1 MPFVRILMSFLRSEQ
16 AYNDFGL
23 GRDRQLVR
31 LTALLHDVGHAP
43 FSHAS
48 EDLLPSSEHGDS
60 YRHEAYS
67 ARIVER
73 HFRQVIEGHRA
84 NNNWGFRAED
94 VSVLLEGRPEARQS
108 LFWRQLIDS
117 QLDADRMDYL
127 LRDSHHTGVAYGK
140 FDLSRLVSTVCAVPG
155 MKGSSSRL
163 GIKEKGWHAAEAL
176 VLARYFMF
184 TQVYFHKTRV
194 AYDIHL
200 QGALKEMLPGVF
212 SQSLK
217 GRN

>member
-94 VSVLLEGRPEARQS
+94 VSALLEGRPEAR
-108 LFWRQLIDS
+108 
-117 QLDADRMDYL
+117 
-127 LRDSHHTGVAYGK
+127 
-140 FDLSRLVSTVCAVPG
+140 
-155 MKGSSSRL
+155 
-163 GIKEKGWHAAEAL
+163 
-176 VLARYFMF
+176 
-184 TQVYFHKTRV
+184 
-194 AYDIHL
+194 
-200 QGALKEMLPGVF
+200 
-212 SQSLK
+212 
-217 GRN
+217 